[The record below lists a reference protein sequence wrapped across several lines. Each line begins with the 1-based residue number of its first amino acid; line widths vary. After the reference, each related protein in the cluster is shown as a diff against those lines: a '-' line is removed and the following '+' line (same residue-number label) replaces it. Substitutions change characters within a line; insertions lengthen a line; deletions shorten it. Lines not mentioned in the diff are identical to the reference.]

1 MANTTNKTT
10 PALQI
15 IELSD
20 GDLQAITGGGWF
32 KKLTGISTPKF
43 LKKIDDKVREKVHG
57 GWYGVAGGVLTV
69 ASGGSIQIPL

>member
-1 MANTTNKTT
+1 MANATNKTT

-43 LKKIDDKVREKVHG
+43 LKKIDQTVRKVVPN
-57 GWYGVAGGVLTV
+57 GWKGVITKLF
-69 ASGGSIQIPL
+69 